1 MRAFVRSHAAK
12 VTPRSPAT
20 RASLALLASAALA
33 GAALPALGLFAGI
46 GQAVSNPSCTST
58 GLTET
63 CVFSYNG
70 TNNTNGT
77 PINWTVPA
85 GVTQVSVVADGGDGA
100 NSSDSSGAGGDG
112 GEVRAMLSNIP
123 ATTTLSVFPGAAGTG
138 TSGGTGQAALAIG
151 GSGGGGNGGT
161 AGTVRGGGGG
171 GASTVAVAPL
181 GLAPVSRMLVV
192 AAGGG
197 GGASNASG
205 GDGGTGRHPDGDGGN
220 GTYGGGGGTDTGGG
234 AAGTSNLLACA
245 SPSMQG
251 LQLLGGQGAGKRS
264 LLFPACLFAGGG
276 GGGGYYG
283 GGGGGGGVL
292 LSGAGGGGSS
302 FAATSAVGGITVT
315 PNNDHQTWSRGNG
328 QVTISFRL
336 MHTSTSVSCLPNPSD
351 PGAPVTCTAT
361 ISPSA
366 ATGTVNFENG
376 STTIGTCSARPVTGG
391 TATCTTS
398 SLPSGSNT
406 ITAYFTP
413 TANSAYQSSQGST
426 AQVVATP
433 TTTTLSSAPNPSSYG
448 EQVTLTATVSPTD
461 GGGTVDFTYN
471 STTISGCASQSLVD
485 HSGVY
490 SATCST
496 STLPVGSDPLSAVYS
511 GDTLYTGSTGHV
523 NQHVNAA
530 STRLRANLVVHAN
543 GTYTLL
549 ATLTSGRAGVSGQ
562 SVTFVAGRNGP
573 TLCTATTNGLG
584 LASCALTRSQTGTL
598 LHYDGA
604 FTARY
609 AGNAT
614 YGPSSDYYPGIP
626 WF

>member
-1 MRAFVRSHAAK
+1 V
-12 VTPRSPAT
+12 
-20 RASLALLASAALA
+20 ASAALA

-58 GLTET
+58 GTTET

-77 PINWTVPA
+77 PISWTVPA

-100 NSSDSSGAGGDG
+100 SSSDSSGTGGDG
-112 GEVRAMLSNIP
+112 GEVRATLSNIP
-123 ATTTLSVFPGAAGTG
+123 ASTTLSVFPGAAG
-138 TSGGTGQAALAIG
+138 SGSRGGIGQSALAIG
-151 GSGGGGNGGT
+151 GTGGGGNGGT
-161 AGTVRGGGGG
+161 GGTVSGGGGG
-171 GASTVAVAPL
+171 GASTIAVAPL
-181 GLAPVSRMLVV
+181 GLAPVNRMLVV

-205 GDGGTGRHPDGDGGN
+205 GDGGTGRHPGGDSGN
-220 GTYGGGGGTDTGGG
+220 GSYGGGGATGTGGG
-234 AAGTSNLLACA
+234 AAGTSNPLACA
-245 SPSMQG
+245 SASMQG
-251 LQLLGGQGAGKRS
+251 LRLVGGQGAGKRS
-264 LLFPACLFAGGG
+264 LLFPTCLFAGGG

-302 FAATSAVGGITVT
+302 FAATTAVGGINVT
-315 PNNDHQTWSRGNG
+315 PGYDRGTWSAGNG
-328 QVTISFRL
+328 QVAISFRL
-336 MHTSTSVSCLPNPSD
+336 VRTRTSVSCLPNPSD
-351 PGAPVTCTAT
+351 PSAPVTCTAT

-366 ATGTVNFENG
+366 ATGTVDFENG
-376 STTIGTCSARPVTGG
+376 TTTIGTCSAQPVTGG

-398 SLPSGSNT
+398 SLPPGSNT

-413 TANSAYQSSQGST
+413 TPNSAYQSSQGST
-426 AQVVATP
+426 TQVVATP
-433 TTTTLSSAPNPSSYG
+433 TTTTLTSAPNPSSYG

-461 GGGTVDFTYN
+461 GGGTVDFEYN
-471 STTISGCASQSLVD
+471 GTTISGCASQSLVD

-490 SATCST
+490 SATCRT

-511 GDTLYTGSTGHV
+511 GDTLYTGSTGNATQQV
-523 NQHVNAA
+523 SAA
-530 STRLRANLVVHAN
+530 STRLRANLAVHAN

-549 ATLTSGRAGVSGQ
+549 ATLTSGRSGVSGQ
-562 SVTFVAGRNGP
+562 SVTFAAGRNGP

-584 LASCALTRSQTGTL
+584 RASCTLTRSETRTL
-598 LHYDGA
+598 LHYKGA
-604 FTARY
+604 FTASY

-614 YGPSSDYYPGIP
+614 YGSSSGYYPGIR